1 MWTNTRLAMI
11 VGKNHIKSRQW
22 IDHFF
27 YIRAGPN
34 FPCISRKIMA
44 IYGIFCDYEHNILW
58 SFIIFWGKHRRKVYY
73 A

>member
-27 YIRAGPN
+27 YIRAGLD
-34 FPCISRKIMA
+34 FTCISRKIMA
-44 IYGIFCDYEHNILW
+44 IYGIFYD
-58 SFIIFWGKHRRKVYY
+58 
-73 A
+73 